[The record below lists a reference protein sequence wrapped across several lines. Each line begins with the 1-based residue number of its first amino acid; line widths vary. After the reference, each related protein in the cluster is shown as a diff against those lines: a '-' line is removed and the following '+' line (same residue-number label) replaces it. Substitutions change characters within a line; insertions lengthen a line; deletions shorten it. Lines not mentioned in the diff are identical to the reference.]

1 MPPGGGISR
10 MVEEKKLTKAEVRKT
25 IAASMATAF
34 GLVIALIWN
43 QVVMGG
49 LKVGG
54 IDTTFKDINLM
65 GWLGY
70 VVVAVVLTVVM
81 IIFIIMFSRWGAKE

>member
-1 MPPGGGISR
+1 MA
-10 MVEEKKLTKAEVRKT
+10 EEKKLTKAEVRKT

-34 GLVIALIWN
+34 GLVIALMWN

-54 IDTTFKDINLM
+54 IDTTFANISLM
-65 GWLGY
+65 GWIGY
-70 VVVAVVLTVVM
+70 MVVAVVLTIVM
-81 IIFIIMFSRWGAKE
+81 IIFIILFSRWGNKP

>member
-1 MPPGGGISR
+1 MTD
-10 MVEEKKLTKAEVRKT
+10 EKKLTKAEVRKT

-34 GLVIALIWN
+34 GLVIALMWN

-54 IDTTFKDINLM
+54 IDTTFANINLM
-65 GWLGY
+65 GWIGY
-70 VVVAVVLTVVM
+70 MVVAVILTVVM
-81 IIFIIMFSRWGAKE
+81 IIFIIMFSRWGSKE